1 MEKPVCRCDN
11 CLAKITDCESRLKQA
26 METSDFATVD
36 KVFTKIVND
45 NVDIDVMLKREARRL
60 HLRLEKELDIR
71 NFIKSVTHV
80 DNYKTIRKSVKILTE
95 K

>member
-1 MEKPVCRCDN
+1 
-11 CLAKITDCESRLKQA
+11 

-45 NVDIDVMLKREARRL
+45 EVDIDVMLKKEAERL

-80 DNYKTIRKSVKILTE
+80 DNYNTIRKSVKIHTE